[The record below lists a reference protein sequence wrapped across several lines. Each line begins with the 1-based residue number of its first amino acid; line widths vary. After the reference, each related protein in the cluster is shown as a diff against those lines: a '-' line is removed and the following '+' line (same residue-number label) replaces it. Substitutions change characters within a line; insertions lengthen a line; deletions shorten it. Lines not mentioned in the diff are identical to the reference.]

1 MSQSTRF
8 TSLMK
13 PGRIGQMDI
22 RNRIVMAPMCTS
34 FASSQGY
41 VTDRL
46 TDYYEERA
54 RGGVGLVIVAAV
66 CIDHPRGRTEH
77 DQLGISRN
85 EFVPGLLG
93 LAEVLHKH
101 GAKAAIQLH
110 HGGRYSQSDVN
121 DGFQPVAPSPIPLM
135 PGADVPKELTIEE
148 IKTLV
153 KLYGEAAARAKAA
166 GFDGVEIHGAHGYL
180 INEFL
185 SRSANKRND
194 IYGGDLRNR
203 ARLLLGVIAAIRE
216 HVGADY
222 PVWCRLNGSEFE
234 IENGNSIE
242 DNREIASM
250 AEKAGVDAIH
260 VTGHAGSL
268 GVAFTK
274 APLVH
279 TPGALLPL
287 ASGIKRS
294 VKVPVIAVGRI
305 TLEAGEKAIHEG
317 QADFV
322 AMGRALIADP
332 ELPAKAASG
341 NEKDIRHCIHC
352 YTCVGQNFKRES
364 LCCAINAA
372 VGREK
377 TFRLEASGHPS
388 KVVVVG
394 GGPAGMEAA
403 RLAALKGHRVT
414 IYDKEHRLGGSLFFA
429 AVARSDNELLTNYLS
444 RQIKRLGV
452 ETILGKEMSPTE
464 LKAGNPEALI
474 VASGGR
480 YPALSIKGID
490 SRNVRGS
497 KEMREMISGRLNDET
512 AKKIAAWQRP
522 LFQLGGPVMRRF
534 LSPALI
540 RSLTRFWM
548 PIGRNVVVIGG
559 DLVGCE
565 LAGFLAERGRKV
577 TVLESTKKIA
587 PELPLPMKWI
597 LLDHLGHVGVELL
610 TLVKYEEITPGSV
623 VVTTK
628 DGQKQTIKAETVI
641 IAAGIEPNPDFFRA
655 VEGKFQQVYI
665 AGDSGQSGLIRGAI
679 SSGAD
684 AALKIQ

>member
-1 MSQSTRF
+1 VSANTRF
-8 TSLMK
+8 KNLMK
-13 PGRIGQMDI
+13 PGRIGKMEI
-22 RNRIVMAPMCTS
+22 RNRIVMPPMCTS
-34 FASSQGY
+34 YASPQGF

-46 TDYYEERA
+46 SDYYEERA
-54 RGGVGLVIVAAV
+54 KGGVGLVIVAAV
-66 CIDHPRGRTEH
+66 CPDHPRGRTEH

-93 LAEVLHKH
+93 LAEVLHRH

-110 HGGRYSQSDVN
+110 HGGRYSQSDIN
-121 DGFQPVAPSPIPLM
+121 DGFQPVAASPIPLV
-135 PGADVPKELTIEE
+135 PGADVPRELTTEE
-148 IKTLV
+148 IKAIA

-180 INEFL
+180 INGFL

-194 IYGGDLRNR
+194 IYGGDLQNR
-203 ARLLLGVIAAIRE
+203 ARLLIEVIASIRE

-234 IENGNSIE
+234 IENGNSTE
-242 DNREIASM
+242 DNREIARM

-260 VTGHAGSL
+260 VTGYAGAM

-279 TPGALLPL
+279 EPGALISL
-287 ASGIKRS
+287 AAGVKQS
-294 VKVPVIAVGRI
+294 VKIPVIAVGRI
-305 TLEAGEKAIHEG
+305 TLEAGEKAIREG

-332 ELPAKAASG
+332 EIPTKVASG

-364 LCCAINAA
+364 LICAINAA

-377 TFRLEASGHPS
+377 DFRLTASGQPRR
-388 KVVVVG
+388 VVVVG

-403 RLAALKGHRVT
+403 RVAALRGHQVRL
-414 IYDKEHRLGGSLFFA
+414 YDKESHLGGSLFFA

-444 RQIKRLGV
+444 GQIKKLGV
-452 ETILGKEMSPTE
+452 EIRLARELSPEDVKT
-464 LKAGNPEALI
+464 ANPEVLV

-480 YPALSIKGID
+480 YPTLSIKGID
-490 SRNVRGS
+490 GRNVRGS
-497 KEMREMISGRLNDET
+497 REMREMISGRLIGDMT
-512 AKKIAAWQRP
+512 KKVAAWQR
-522 LFQLGGPVMRRF
+522 LFFSIGGPAMRRY
-534 LSPALI
+534 LSPPLI
-540 RSLTRFWM
+540 RALTRYWM
-548 PIGRNVVVIGG
+548 PVGKDVVVIGG

-597 LLDHLGHVGVELL
+597 LMDHLGQAGVEILRQ
-610 TLVKYEEITPGSV
+610 VKYEEITARSV
-623 VVTTK
+623 LITAD
-628 DGQKQTIKAETVI
+628 DGNKRSIKADTVI
-641 IAAGIEPNPDFFRA
+641 IAAGIEPDPDFFRA
-655 VEGKFQQVYI
+655 VEGKFPQVYL
-665 AGDSGQSGLIRGAI
+665 AGDSGQSGLIRGAMA
-679 SSGAD
+679 SGAD
-684 AALKIQ
+684 AALRMS